1 MLGGARYPSPEI
13 STRADADRLVAL
25 PLGGNG
31 LPALEPQSET
41 GPARG
46 DISILIDRY
55 NVNYRFNRKML
66 IYARPLGNSRSRAAS
81 RASSGLSMLRP
92 TSAGRPAEGGC
103 YTWVADPAIAYLPLP
118 RRARGRQTGK
128 PEAGD
133 LKGRPYNVAGAG
145 LLP

>member
-13 STRADADRLVAL
+13 STRADADCLVAL

-55 NVNYRFNRKML
+55 NVNYRINRKIL

-92 TSAGRPAEGGC
+92 YIGGAAGRRRMLYLGCRSCYSLPA
-103 YTWVADPAIAYLPLP
+103 P
-118 RRARGRQTGK
+118 
-128 PEAGD
+128 PEAG
-133 LKGRPYNVAGAG
+133 KR
-145 LLP
+145 